1 MNTAVPTASH
11 PNPGM
16 QVTTFEN
23 PMGIDG
29 FEFVEFAAPAGRG
42 QELHEYFRK
51 MGFSAVL
58 KHKQRPITV
67 YRQGDVNFLVNEDPD
82 SFAADFA
89 EKHGPCACGFAIRFK
104 KPGQEVYQTALGN
117 GAEAIAFKPD
127 SKAVNAPVI
136 KGIGDCMLYLVDRY
150 GSVGSVFDGD
160 YEVIA
165 GADLH
170 PIGFGLTFIDHLTH
184 NLYFG
189 NMQQWSDYYERLFNF
204 REIRY
209 FDIKGLKTGLVSK
222 AMTAPDGIVRIPL
235 NESSDPKSQINEY
248 LDAYK
253 GEASCCRSSPRTASA
268 RSSSRSSSARATKA
282 SAKATSPRC
291 LKASSAT
298 RSAAACCNVHR
309 QRRAMPGGCSPV
321 EPSHARLLS
330 VPASRS
336 RSHHVHR
343 PHRPRLPVRF
353 RQRIRHRGRRRRAA
367 GRAEL
372 AAEGGPRPVCRTAVR
387 HRVHRAARQQPPQL
401 AVPHPPGGDPRR
413 IHSVRAVAAAV

>member
-1 MNTAVPTASH
+1 MNTTVQTASH

-42 QELHEYFRK
+42 QELHAYFRS
-51 MGFSAVL
+51 MGFTAVL
-58 KHKQRPITV
+58 KHSTRPITV
-67 YRQGDVNFLVNEDPD
+67 YRQGGVNFLVNEDPD

-89 EKHGPCACGFAIRFK
+89 EKHGPCACGFAIRFQ
-104 KPGQEVYQTALGN
+104 KPGAEVYQTALGN
-117 GAEAIAFKPD
+117 GAEPVDFKPD
-127 SKAVNAPVI
+127 SKAVDAPVI

-150 GSVGSVFDGD
+150 GDAGSIYGDD
-160 YEVIA
+160 YEAIE
-165 GADLH
+165 GADQA
-170 PIGFGLTFIDHLTH
+170 PKGFGLTFIDHLTH

-253 GEASCCRSSPRTASA
+253 GEGIQHI
-268 RSSSRSSSARATKA
+268 
-282 SAKATSPRC
+282 
-291 LKASSAT
+291 
-298 RSAAACCNVHR
+298 ACFTENIYETVEAMR
-309 QRRAMPGGCSPV
+309 EQGVQFLDTPETYFDVIDQRVPGHGEDV
-321 EPSHARLLS
+321 ARLARNKILIDAD
-330 VPASRS
+330 PET
-336 RSHHVHR
+336 H
-343 PHRPRLPVRF
+343 
-353 RQRIRHRGRRRRAA
+353 QRKLLQIFTLNCIGPIFFEIIQRKGNEGFGEGNFTALFESIERDQMRRGV
-367 GRAEL
+367 L
-372 AAEGGPRPVCRTAVR
+372 
-387 HRVHRAARQQPPQL
+387 
-401 AVPHPPGGDPRR
+401 
-413 IHSVRAVAAAV
+413 